1 MEHDG
6 SALDGDQ
13 QFIDWL
19 KRNKLISYQQPL
31 EDEGYEELESLTLL
45 TPEQIE
51 ELSVTIQM
59 RPGHKVKFPVAIQKA
74 REELDKRR
82 KQKQEQEEKA
92 NRLKAKRK
100 REEQEQEKEEQ
111 LARELAN
118 IKRERK
124 LFEAK
129 ARQLKVEDSKDPE
142 DQNKA
147 ESSKTDK
154 AQKRSTDL
162 PAWKDFAA
170 FISHKKMHTE
180 FGDSSE
186 TLSIRL
192 KVKLLARTPVVTYF
206 YFDRTC

>member
-1 MEHDG
+1 MQSEYP
-6 SALDGDQ
+6 ANTREIEFLE
-13 QFIDWL
+13 WL
-19 KRNKLISYQQPL
+19 KELKFLPYQQAL

-59 RPGHKVKFPVAIQKA
+59 RPGHKVKFPVAIHKA
-74 REELDKRR
+74 REELQESREELEEVKAKRK
-82 KQKQEQEEKA
+82 KQKQEQQK
-92 NRLKAKRK
+92 
-100 REEQEQEKEEQ
+100 EQE

-192 KVKLLARTPVVTYF
+192 KVIHATLVLSL
-206 YFDRTC
+206 

>member
-6 SALDGDQ
+6 QALDGDRE
-13 QFIDWL
+13 FIDWL
-19 KRNKLISYQQPL
+19 KKNKLTSYQQAL

-51 ELSVTIQM
+51 ELSVTIHM
-59 RPGHKVKFPVAIQKA
+59 RPGHKVKFPVAIQAA
-74 REELDKRR
+74 RDELQKRK
-82 KQKQEQEEKA
+82 KQKQEQEKEQEE
-92 NRLKAKRK
+92 KAKRQK
-100 REEQEQEKEEQ
+100 EEEQ
-111 LARELAN
+111 LTHALAKIEREQ
-118 IKRERK
+118 K

-142 DQNKA
+142 DQNKT

-154 AQKRSTDL
+154 VQKRSTDL

-170 FISHKKMHTE
+170 FISHKKTHTE

-192 KVKLLARTPVVTYF
+192 KVRTYTSIHACTPL
-206 YFDRTC
+206 

>member
-1 MEHDG
+1 MA
-6 SALDGDQ
+6 S
-13 QFIDWL
+13 
-19 KRNKLISYQQPL
+19 K
-31 EDEGYEELESLTLL
+31 
-45 TPEQIE
+45 
-51 ELSVTIQM
+51 
-59 RPGHKVKFPVAIQKA
+59 
-74 REELDKRR
+74 
-82 KQKQEQEEKA
+82 EQEEKGKQWERERA
-92 NRLKAKRK
+92 RRE
-100 REEQEQEKEEQ
+100 REEREQEKEEQ
-111 LARELAN
+111 LAQELAN
-118 IKRERK
+118 IERERK

-129 ARQLKVEDSKDPE
+129 ARLLKVEDSKDPE

-192 KVKLLARTPVVTYF
+192 KVKQPRLYSRL
-206 YFDRTC
+206 